1 MPSIKYR
8 IFLWESVL
16 VSIIFR
22 NFADAFNTFIGAL
35 VCMADD
41 IRKYQNAVD
50 AIKTA
55 ILQSQARAAKAV
67 NQEQLA
73 LYYGIG
79 RYVSANTRKKNWGT
93 GAIEA
98 ISSQLRKELPGLRGF
113 SATSMRNM
121 RTFYEEWRLLEANSS
136 VTTDE
141 INAVP
146 SNSSVAT
153 DEFTKINANSA
164 VTTADSADDAE
175 IRQLQ
180 LANLPNF
187 PLREFLSISFTHH
200 VAILAKAKTYEERVF
215 YMKYADMYKAT
226 VEDVEKVIKQ
236 DLYHHQDK
244 MPNNFLATI
253 PNYKQAYRAIR
264 MFKDE
269 YLLDFINVEELG
281 MHDEDIDESVIE
293 SNIVHNVKNFIM
305 TFGRGFT
312 FSGSQVHYDKLGH
325 DHWIDLLFFNRDLNR
340 TVVFELKN
348 GKFKVAYLAQLSAY
362 LRILN
367 DDDRR
372 DHEEAPIGII
382 LCKETDKDY
391 AGYIMQDFRQPMGV
405 ATYKTADEMDPELLK
420 ALPPKEELQRVFA
433 ESSKKAEK

>member
-1 MPSIKYR
+1 MSD
-8 IFLWESVL
+8 
-16 VSIIFR
+16 II
-22 NFADAFNTFIGAL
+22 NY
-35 VCMADD
+35 
-41 IRKYQNAVD
+41 KSAVNV
-50 AIKTA
+50 IKTA

-73 LYYGIG
+73 LYFGIG
-79 RYVSANTRKKNWGT
+79 RYVSANTRKKNWGK

-98 ISSQLRKELPGLRGF
+98 ISSQLRAELPGLRGF

-121 RTFYEEWRLLEANSS
+121 RTFYEEWRLLESNSS

-141 INAVP
+141 IQLLRSKSSVVTDEFTEINN
-146 SNSSVAT
+146 NSSVAT
-153 DEFTKINANSA
+153 DEFEE
-164 VTTADSADDAE
+164 DRE

-180 LANLPNF
+180 LVNMPDF

-200 VAILAKAKTYEERVF
+200 IAILAKAKAYDERVF
-215 YMKYADMYKAT
+215 YMRYADTYKPT
-226 VEDVEKVIKQ
+226 VEDLEKAITQ

-253 PNYKQAYRAIR
+253 PDYKQAYRAIR

-269 YLLDFINVEELG
+269 YLLNFINVEELG
-281 MHDEDIDESVIE
+281 MHDEDVDESVIE

-312 FSGSQVHYDKLGH
+312 FCGSQVHYDKLGH

-348 GKFKVAYLAQLSAY
+348 GRFKVGYLGQLSAY
-362 LRILN
+362 LRVLN
-367 DDDRR
+367 DEDRR
-372 DHEEAPIGII
+372 NHEEAPIGII
-382 LCKETDKDY
+382 LCRDADKDY
-391 AGYIMQDFRQPMGV
+391 AGYIMQDFCQPMGV

-420 ALPPKEELQRVFA
+420 ALPPKEELQRVFE
-433 ESSKKAEK
+433 ESSKEEKD

>member
-1 MPSIKYR
+1 
-8 IFLWESVL
+8 
-16 VSIIFR
+16 
-22 NFADAFNTFIGAL
+22 
-35 VCMADD
+35 MADD
-41 IRKYQNAVD
+41 IREYQKAVD
-50 AIKTA
+50 VIKTA
-55 ILQSQARAAKAV
+55 ILQSQARAAKSV

-79 RYVSANTRKKNWGT
+79 RYISAKTRNKNWGT
-93 GAIEA
+93 GAIET
-98 ISSQLRKELPGLRGF
+98 ISKRLRLELSGLRGF
-113 SATSMRNM
+113 GVSSLKNM
-121 RTFYEEWRLLEANSS
+121 RIFYEAWQMIEHNSPIAIGELEGSIS
-136 VTTDE
+136 KSDGE
-141 INAVP
+141 
-146 SNSSVAT
+146 
-153 DEFTKINANSA
+153 
-164 VTTADSADDAE
+164 TAELVNNQNDV
-175 IRQLQ
+175 IRQLR

-187 PLREFLSISFTHH
+187 PLAEFLSISFTHH
-200 VAILAKAKTYEERVF
+200 IRILENAKDTDERLF
-215 YMKYADMYKAT
+215 YIRYCHNYKPT
-226 VEDVEKVIKQ
+226 TDDLPNIIKKQ

-253 PNYKQAYRAIR
+253 PDYKQAYRAIR

-281 MHDEDIDESVIE
+281 MHDEDVDEQVIE

-312 FSGSQVHYDKLGH
+312 FSGSQVHFDKLGH

-348 GKFKVAYLAQLSAY
+348 GGFKVAYLAQLSAY

-382 LCKETDKDY
+382 LCKHADKDY

-420 ALPPKEELQRVFA
+420 ALPPKEELQRVFE
-433 ESSKKAEK
+433 ESSKTKE

>member
-1 MPSIKYR
+1 MAEKIK
-8 IFLWESVL
+8 
-16 VSIIFR
+16 
-22 NFADAFNTFIGAL
+22 T
-35 VCMADD
+35 
-41 IRKYQNAVD
+41 YQNAVD
-50 AIKTA
+50 VIKTA

-79 RYVSANTRKKNWGT
+79 RYISANTRNKNWGT
-93 GAIEA
+93 GAIEN
-98 ISSQLRKELPGLRGF
+98 ISRRLRLELPGLRGF
-113 SATSMRNM
+113 GVSSLKNM
-121 RTFYEEWRLLEANSS
+121 RIFYEAWDMIEPNSPIAIGELE
-136 VTTDE
+136 
-141 INAVP
+141 
-146 SNSSVAT
+146 
-153 DEFTKINANSA
+153 NSA
-164 VTTADSADDAE
+164 SKLSENDVDSTDNQEDV

-187 PLREFLSISFTHH
+187 PLAEFLSISFTHH
-200 VAILAKAKTYEERVF
+200 IRILENTKDPDERLF
-215 YMKYADMYKAT
+215 YIRYCHNYKPT
-226 VEDVEKVIKQ
+226 TDDLPNIIKKQ

-253 PNYKQAYRAIR
+253 PDYKKAYRAIC

-269 YLLDFINVEELG
+269 YLLNFINVEELG
-281 MHDEDIDESVIE
+281 MHDEDIDEEVIE

-305 TFGRGFT
+305 TFGRGFS

-340 TVVFELKN
+340 TVVFELKK
-348 GKFKVAYLAQLSAY
+348 GRFKVGYLAQLSAY

-382 LCKETDKDY
+382 LCKNVDKNY
-391 AGYIMQDFRQPMGV
+391 AGYIMQDFKQPMGV
-405 ATYKTADEMDPELLK
+405 AAYKLADEMDPELLK
-420 ALPPKEELQRVFA
+420 ALPPKDELQRVFE
-433 ESSKKAEK
+433 ESSKEDDVTMK

>member
-1 MPSIKYR
+1 MKENI
-8 IFLWESVL
+8 
-16 VSIIFR
+16 
-22 NFADAFNTFIGAL
+22 NT
-35 VCMADD
+35 
-41 IRKYQNAVD
+41 YQNAVD
-50 AIKTA
+50 IIKTA
-55 ILQSQARAAKAV
+55 ILQSQARAVKAV

-73 LYYGIG
+73 LYFGIG
-79 RYVSANTRKKNWGT
+79 RYISMNTRNHGWGT
-93 GAIEA
+93 GVLKQ
-98 ISSQLRKELPGLRGF
+98 ISDSLRLELPGLRGF
-113 SATSMRNM
+113 SETNLKNM
-121 RTFYEEWRLLEANSS
+121 RLFYEAWNSIETNSS
-136 VTTDE
+136 VE
-141 INAVP
+141 
-146 SNSSVAT
+146 T
-153 DEFTKINANSA
+153 DEFSDAQLITDANNIYNAENEPIA
-164 VTTADSADDAE
+164 

-180 LANLPNF
+180 LTNYVEF
-187 PLREFLSISFTHH
+187 PLAEFLSISFTHH
-200 VAILAKAKTYEERVF
+200 IAIINHAKDFDERLF
-215 YMKYADMYKAT
+215 YIKYCHQYKPT
-226 VEDVEKVIKQ
+226 TEDLQGIIKQ

-253 PNYKQAYRAIR
+253 PDYKQAYHAIR

-281 MHDEDIDESVIE
+281 MHDEDVDERVIE

-312 FSGSQVHYDKLGH
+312 FSGSQVHFDKLGH

-348 GKFKVAYLAQLSAY
+348 GGFKVAYLAQLSAY

-372 DHEEAPIGII
+372 VHEEAPIGII
-382 LCKETDKDY
+382 LCKHADKDY

-420 ALPPKEELQRVFA
+420 VLPPKEDLQRIFV
-433 ESSKKAEK
+433 ESSKEEKG

>member
-1 MPSIKYR
+1 MEK
-8 IFLWESVL
+8 
-16 VSIIFR
+16 
-22 NFADAFNTFIGAL
+22 N
-35 VCMADD
+35 
-41 IRKYQNAVD
+41 IRTYQGAVD
-50 AIKTA
+50 IIKTA

-73 LYYGIG
+73 LYFGIG
-79 RYVSANTRKKNWGT
+79 RYISANTRNKNWGT
-93 GAIEA
+93 GAIET
-98 ISSQLRKELPGLRGF
+98 ISKRLRLELPGLRGF
-113 SATSMRNM
+113 SVSSLKNM
-121 RTFYEEWRLLEANSS
+121 RIFYEAWQTIEPNSPIAIGELESNTSKPTEVS
-136 VTTDE
+136 MESTD
-141 INAVP
+141 NQ
-146 SNSSVAT
+146 
-153 DEFTKINANSA
+153 
-164 VTTADSADDAE
+164 DDV

-187 PLREFLSISFTHH
+187 PLTEFLSISFTHH
-200 VAILAKAKTYEERVF
+200 IRILENAKDTDERLF
-215 YMKYADMYKAT
+215 YIRYCHNYKPT
-226 VEDVEKVIKQ
+226 TDELPGIIKKQ

-244 MPNNFLATI
+244 MPNNFLSTI
-253 PNYKQAYRAIR
+253 PDYKQAYRAIR

-281 MHDEDIDESVIE
+281 MHDEDVDESVIE

-348 GKFKVAYLAQLSAY
+348 SGFKVAYLAQLSAY

-372 DHEEAPIGII
+372 SHEEAPIGII
-382 LCKETDKDY
+382 HCKNADKDY

-420 ALPPKEELQRVFA
+420 VLPPKEDLQRIFV
-433 ESSKKAEK
+433 ESSKEENG

>member
-1 MPSIKYR
+1 MYK
-8 IFLWESVL
+8 
-16 VSIIFR
+16 
-22 NFADAFNTFIGAL
+22 
-35 VCMADD
+35 
-41 IRKYQNAVD
+41 NAVD
-50 AIKTA
+50 IIKTA

-79 RYVSANTRKKNWGT
+79 RYVSANTRKKNWGK
-93 GAIEA
+93 GAIET
-98 ISSQLRKELPGLRGF
+98 ISNELQKELPGLRGF
-113 SATSMRNM
+113 SAPSLRKMRI
-121 RTFYEEWRLLEANSS
+121 FYEEWMMLERNSF
-136 VTTDE
+136 VTTNKLESSLDKTFVATNEFTE
-141 INAVP
+141 INKTV
-146 SNSSVAT
+146 
-153 DEFTKINANSA
+153 NSA
-164 VTTADSADDAE
+164 VATAEIVDDSE

-180 LANLPNF
+180 LANLPDF
-187 PLREFLSISFTHH
+187 PLKEFLSISFTHH
-200 VAILAKAKTYEERVF
+200 ITILAKAKTYEERIF
-215 YMKYADMYKAT
+215 YMKYVDTYKPT
-226 VEDVEKVIKQ
+226 VEDLEKTIMQ

-253 PNYKQAYRAIR
+253 PDYKQAYRAIR
-264 MFKDE
+264 MFKDD

-281 MHDEDIDESVIE
+281 MHDEDVDERVIE

-312 FSGSQVHYDKLGH
+312 FSGSQVHFDKLGH

-348 GKFKVAYLAQLSAY
+348 GNFKVAYLAQLSAY

-372 DHEEAPIGII
+372 EHEEAPIGII
-382 LCKETDKDY
+382 LCKNADKEY
-391 AGYIMQDFRQPMGV
+391 VGYIMQDFKQPMGV

-420 ALPPKEELQRVFA
+420 ALPPKEELQRVFE
-433 ESSKKAEK
+433 ESSKKEEEE